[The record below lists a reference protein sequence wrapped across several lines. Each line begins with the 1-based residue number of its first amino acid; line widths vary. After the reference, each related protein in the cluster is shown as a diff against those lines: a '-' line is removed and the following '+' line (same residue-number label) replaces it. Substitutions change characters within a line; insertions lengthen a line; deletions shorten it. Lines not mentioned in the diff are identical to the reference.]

1 LLSRESLSR
10 KQKLGNETNEAEAA
24 LRLKKKKKGT
34 LMLRAEEACERVAL
48 PELGRLL
55 TVLEALCVW
64 LDVAGEMAGSP
75 QG

>member
-1 LLSRESLSR
+1 
-10 KQKLGNETNEAEAA
+10 
-24 LRLKKKKKGT
+24 
-34 LMLRAEEACERVAL
+34 MLRAEEACERVAL
-48 PELGRLL
+48 PELGRLVCLL